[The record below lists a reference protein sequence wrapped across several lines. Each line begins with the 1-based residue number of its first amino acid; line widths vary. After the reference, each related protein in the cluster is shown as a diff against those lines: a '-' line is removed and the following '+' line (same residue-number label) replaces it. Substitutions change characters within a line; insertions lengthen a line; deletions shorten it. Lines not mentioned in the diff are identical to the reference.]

1 LRRNEDDPKEKPV
14 SEKSAS
20 RRETIASPERDTLPS
35 IDQQFL
41 RDQLEA
47 LLSSHALRGG
57 EAAPR
62 DAQQAESDTNAYDRD
77 TEPSADALLLRD
89 AILAA
94 GKSA

>member
-14 SEKSAS
+14 SEKFAAQ
-20 RRETIASPERDTLPS
+20 RAPTAGTERDTLPS
-35 IDQQFL
+35 MEQQFL

-47 LLSSHALRGG
+47 LLASHALGG
-57 EAAPR
+57 SDLRAGAEP
-62 DAQQAESDTNAYDRD
+62 AESDTDSYDRD
-77 TEPSADALLLRD
+77 TEPSADAVLLRD